1 MAGKIG
7 GDDDVLADINVT
19 PLVDIMLVLL
29 IIFMLTNEEVSEKMK
44 KPSIEVDLP
53 KAASAQLKPS
63 KPLSV
68 VITKDGALFLNG
80 APATE
85 VELKA
90 RVADIVRLSPGVEAV
105 VSADRRVTHGSVIHV
120 IDAVRL
126 LGIEHVAVNTKEQDI
141 E

>member
-105 VSADRRVTHGSVIHV
+105 VSADRRVTHGAVIHV